1 MAWDR
6 IEMCKRAA
14 DELKDGFYINL
25 GIGMPTLVANYVSN
39 EKKITLQS
47 ENGMLGMGPFPKKG
61 DEDADLI
68 NAGKQT
74 ISELPESSYFSSA
87 DSFAMIRGGHIDLS
101 ILGAIL
107 PMISNFN
114 FAMEYGSSFDINQ
127 FIQLANANPAAES
140 ISRDLL
146 IGASAVFIWIVNE
159 SRKLNMK
166 NMWIVYVGT
175 FLIAFAFS
183 APFFLFLR
191 ERRIIE
197 MNLG

>member
-1 MAWDR
+1 MNSFSL
-6 IEMCKRAA
+6 
-14 DELKDGFYINL
+14 LKDNKYIL
-25 GIGMPTLVANYVSN
+25 
-39 EKKITLQS
+39 
-47 ENGMLGMGPFPKKG
+47 
-61 DEDADLI
+61 
-68 NAGKQT
+68 
-74 ISELPESSYFSSA
+74 SYLYLL
-87 DSFAMIRGGHIDLS
+87 LS

-114 FAMEYGSSFDINQ
+114 FAMEYGTSFDINQ

-146 IGASAVFIWIVNE
+146 IGASAVFIWILNE

>member
-1 MAWDR
+1 MNLFSL
-6 IEMCKRAA
+6 
-14 DELKDGFYINL
+14 LKDNKYIL
-25 GIGMPTLVANYVSN
+25 
-39 EKKITLQS
+39 
-47 ENGMLGMGPFPKKG
+47 
-61 DEDADLI
+61 
-68 NAGKQT
+68 
-74 ISELPESSYFSSA
+74 SYLYLFLA
-87 DSFAMIRGGHIDLS
+87 V
-101 ILGAIL
+101 LGAIL

-159 SRKLNMK
+159 SKKLEMK
-166 NMWIVYVGT
+166 NMWIVYAGT

-197 MNLG
+197 INLS

>member
-1 MAWDR
+1 MNSFSL
-6 IEMCKRAA
+6 
-14 DELKDGFYINL
+14 LKDNKYIL
-25 GIGMPTLVANYVSN
+25 
-39 EKKITLQS
+39 
-47 ENGMLGMGPFPKKG
+47 
-61 DEDADLI
+61 
-68 NAGKQT
+68 
-74 ISELPESSYFSSA
+74 SYLYLL
-87 DSFAMIRGGHIDLS
+87 LS

-114 FAMEYGSSFDINQ
+114 FAMEYGTSFDINQ

-197 MNLG
+197 INLK

>member
-1 MAWDR
+1 MNSFSL
-6 IEMCKRAA
+6 
-14 DELKDGFYINL
+14 LKDNKYIL
-25 GIGMPTLVANYVSN
+25 
-39 EKKITLQS
+39 
-47 ENGMLGMGPFPKKG
+47 
-61 DEDADLI
+61 
-68 NAGKQT
+68 
-74 ISELPESSYFSSA
+74 SYLYLL
-87 DSFAMIRGGHIDLS
+87 LS

-114 FAMEYGSSFDINQ
+114 FAMTYGTSFDINQ

-146 IGASAVFIWIVNE
+146 IGASAIFIWIVNE

-191 ERRIIE
+191 ERRILE
-197 MNLG
+197 MNLR

>member
-1 MAWDR
+1 MNSFFL
-6 IEMCKRAA
+6 
-14 DELKDGFYINL
+14 LKNNKYIL
-25 GIGMPTLVANYVSN
+25 
-39 EKKITLQS
+39 
-47 ENGMLGMGPFPKKG
+47 
-61 DEDADLI
+61 
-68 NAGKQT
+68 
-74 ISELPESSYFSSA
+74 SYLYLF
-87 DSFAMIRGGHIDLS
+87 LS
-101 ILGAIL
+101 ILGAIF

-114 FAMEYGSSFDINQ
+114 FAIEYGSSFDINQ

>member
-1 MAWDR
+1 MNSFFL
-6 IEMCKRAA
+6 
-14 DELKDGFYINL
+14 LKNNKYIL
-25 GIGMPTLVANYVSN
+25 
-39 EKKITLQS
+39 
-47 ENGMLGMGPFPKKG
+47 
-61 DEDADLI
+61 
-68 NAGKQT
+68 
-74 ISELPESSYFSSA
+74 SYLYLF
-87 DSFAMIRGGHIDLS
+87 IS
-101 ILGAIL
+101 ILGAIF

-114 FAMEYGSSFDINQ
+114 FVMEYGSSFDINQ

>member
-1 MAWDR
+1 MNSFNL
-6 IEMCKRAA
+6 
-14 DELKDGFYINL
+14 LKDNKYIL
-25 GIGMPTLVANYVSN
+25 
-39 EKKITLQS
+39 
-47 ENGMLGMGPFPKKG
+47 
-61 DEDADLI
+61 
-68 NAGKQT
+68 
-74 ISELPESSYFSSA
+74 SYLYLL
-87 DSFAMIRGGHIDLS
+87 LS

-146 IGASAVFIWIVNE
+146 IGASSVFIWIVNE
-159 SRKLNMK
+159 SRKLNIK
-166 NMWIVYVGT
+166 NMWVVYVGT

-197 MNLG
+197 INSK

>member
-1 MAWDR
+1 MNSFR
-6 IEMCKRAA
+6 L
-14 DELKDGFYINL
+14 LKDNKYIL
-25 GIGMPTLVANYVSN
+25 SYLYLV
-39 EKKITLQS
+39 
-47 ENGMLGMGPFPKKG
+47 
-61 DEDADLI
+61 
-68 NAGKQT
+68 
-74 ISELPESSYFSSA
+74 
-87 DSFAMIRGGHIDLS
+87 LS

-114 FAMEYGSSFDINQ
+114 FAMEYGTSFDINQ

>member
-1 MAWDR
+1 MNSFSL
-6 IEMCKRAA
+6 
-14 DELKDGFYINL
+14 LKDNKYIL
-25 GIGMPTLVANYVSN
+25 
-39 EKKITLQS
+39 
-47 ENGMLGMGPFPKKG
+47 
-61 DEDADLI
+61 
-68 NAGKQT
+68 
-74 ISELPESSYFSSA
+74 SYLYLL
-87 DSFAMIRGGHIDLS
+87 LS

-159 SRKLNMK
+159 SRKLNIR

-197 MNLG
+197 INLK